1 MEKDSLANV
10 VSYAGLASV
19 FMNWESV
26 LTIALLISGII
37 LNALRI
43 RDNLKNKK
51 GESDL

>member
-19 FMNWESV
+19 FMNFESL
-26 LTIALLISGII
+26 LTIVLLISGII

-43 RDNLKNKK
+43 RDNIRKK
-51 GESDL
+51 KEE